1 MPSDCPYCEEPYLNF
16 SGDDEEVEMWIEKTR
31 DGERV
36 IATDS
41 PCEPPS
47 SYAWSIPI
55 NYCPFCGRDLMK
67 KVDE

>member
-1 MPSDCPYCEEPYLNF
+1 MPSYCPYCEEPYLNF

-47 SYAWSIPI
+47 RYAWSIHI

-67 KVDE
+67 KVEE

>member
-1 MPSDCPYCEEPYLNF
+1 MHSFCPYCEEPYLNF
-16 SGDDEEVEMWIEKTR
+16 NGDDEEVEMWIEKTR

-47 SYAWSIPI
+47 SYAWSAPI
-55 NYCPFCGRDLMK
+55 NFCPFCGRKLE

>member
-1 MPSDCPYCEEPYLNF
+1 MHSFCPYCEEPYLNF

-41 PCEPPS
+41 PCKPPS
-47 SYAWSIPI
+47 SYAWSIQI
-55 NYCPFCGRDLMK
+55 NFCPFCGRKLEK
-67 KVDE
+67 EDER